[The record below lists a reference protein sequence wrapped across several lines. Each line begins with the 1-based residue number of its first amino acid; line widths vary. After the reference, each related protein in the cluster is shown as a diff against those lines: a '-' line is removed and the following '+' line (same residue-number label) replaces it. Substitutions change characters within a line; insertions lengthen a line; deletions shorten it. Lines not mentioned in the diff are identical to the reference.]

1 MEGLEEGF
9 LPEVLTDLPAQ
20 KTTIVEVPRLPPLAV
35 WHDHITDLEVA
46 VGGYRCDSR
55 EEFEAGKK
63 LRGRVTALNTQIEGG
78 YSEVTRAIDA
88 IKGPVLD
95 KKKADLAKTANLL
108 PKIDGPMQVFSRAEQ
123 AKADAKAREEAA
135 ERDRIAKEKQQ
146 AEAEML
152 KEWGDEKGAEEVA
165 SAPIIPSRPEP
176 AKTGLSGA
184 RGSKLAPRLVMTIV
198 DPDAVDR
205 AYCAP
210 VESFIKSKQSSYFKS
225 IDKPTKEQIEAFE
238 KLIGGIRLEW
248 V

>member
-1 MEGLEEGF
+1 MEGLEQGF
-9 LPEVLTDLPAQ
+9 LEVLTDLPAQ
-20 KTTIVEVPRLPPLAV
+20 KTTIVDVPRLPPLAV
-35 WHDHITDLEVA
+35 WDEHIETLELA
-46 VGGYRCDSR
+46 VGEVLCDSK
-55 EEFEAGKK
+55 EQFEAGKGY
-63 LRGRVTALNTQIEGG
+63 RGRATTLKTQIESA

-88 IKGPVLD
+88 IKTPVLD
-95 KKKADLAKTANLL
+95 KKKADLAKVENLIT
-108 PKIDGPMQVFSRAEQ
+108 KIDAPSKAFLRAEQ

-135 ERDRIAKEKQQ
+135 ERDRIAREKQQ

-165 SAPIIPSRPEP
+165 AAPIIPSRPEP

-198 DPDAVDR
+198 NPDAVER

-210 VESFIKSKQSSYFKS
+210 VESLIKAKQSSYFKS
-225 IDKPTKEQIEAFE
+225 IDKPTPEQIEAFV
-238 KLIGGIRLEW
+238 KLVGGIKLEW

>member
-1 MEGLEEGF
+1 MEVSEQGF
-9 LPEVLTDLPAQ
+9 LQVLTDLPAQ
-20 KTTIVEVPRLPPLAV
+20 KTTIVDVPRLPPLAV
-35 WHDHITDLEVA
+35 WDDHIETLELA
-46 VGGYRCDSR
+46 VGEFKCDSR

-63 LRGRVTALNTQIEGG
+63 LRGRVTALNTQIESA

-88 IKGPVLD
+88 IKTPVLD

-146 AEAEML
+146 AEADLL

-165 SAPIIPSRPEP
+165 SAPIIPSKPAP

-184 RGSKLAPRLVMTIV
+184 RGSKLGPRLVMSIV
-198 DPDAVDR
+198 NPDAVER

-210 VESFIKSKQSSYFKS
+210 VESLIKAKQSTYFKS
-225 IDKPTKEQIEAFE
+225 IDKPTAEQIAAFV
-238 KLIGGIRLEW
+238 KLVGGIKLEW